1 MALLNIHIVLQ
12 VLLMSAQLCLA
23 VAVVLLASNSDAA
36 DNSPV
41 RLPFMGIRGDLA
53 SLQLHS
59 GGAALPAHAGLAAL
73 GYAQQSQRVPK
84 QQDKRGQHALHG
96 TTADHS
102 LHGITN
108 SQQQQQIG
116 VRRARSAS
124 RRLATASGSN
134 QMSAVITTGGPNAL
148 EGPHWS
154 QPDPTDLD
162 EHQAWLRRVYG
173 LAALVGFAVEALA
186 LAAACMLQS
195 CYQAVLVSCEEER
208 G

>member
-1 MALLNIHIVLQ
+1 MVLLNVHIVLQ

-36 DNSPV
+36 DNGPM

-59 GGAALPAHAGLAAL
+59 GRAALPAHAGRGAL

-84 QQDKRGQHALHG
+84 QQDMCGQHALHG
-96 TTADHS
+96 ATADHS

-116 VRRARSAS
+116 VRRGRSAS

-134 QMSAVITTGGPNAL
+134 QPSAAMTTGGPDSL
-148 EGPHWS
+148 EAPHHS

-162 EHQAWLRRVYG
+162 KHQAWLRRMYG
-173 LAALVGFAVEALA
+173 LAALVDFAVEALA
-186 LAAACMLQS
+186 LAAAFMLQS
-195 CYQAVLVSCEEER
+195 CYQAVLVSCEEE
-208 G
+208 GG